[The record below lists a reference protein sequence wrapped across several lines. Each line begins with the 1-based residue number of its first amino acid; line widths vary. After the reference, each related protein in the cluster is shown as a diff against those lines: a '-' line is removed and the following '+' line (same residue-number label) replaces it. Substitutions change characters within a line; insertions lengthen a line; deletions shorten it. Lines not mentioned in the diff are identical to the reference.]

1 MSGGRWFLLICLG
14 AAVLGA
20 ARASAHPADEVIPR
34 IELRIEITESQI
46 DFAAFFPAGV
56 FLEDVVERES
66 LEAYRS
72 MDEAQR
78 AERLE
83 TYFNGNHP
91 VTVDGIEVRPVLDK
105 VELYVPDPFFASEMS
120 EKERAREF
128 GTFTVALRYETKGKP
143 GRVSFVWQRYLES
156 VLPPPSARGSS
167 KADRE
172 RREAEE
178 AGEQEADGEGTRASP
193 GAAEDQNEAGAQRA
207 SNTDPV
213 IAVLSTAWDRRAKLI
228 SFKED
233 EPEYVWHGGGSPA
246 LPDDLTV
253 SAERQNATLPVPG
266 LSLGLLGVGVVSVA
280 GLGVAGCSGRLR
292 WSSGAILLIAAAGC
306 LGVGWVEV
314 ELPWERQLERPAD
327 ERALAVFESLH
338 RNIYRAFDHDSE
350 SAIYDTLAQSVGGS
364 ELEKIYGNI
373 YQSLIMEEQ
382 GGAVARVRATDILE
396 KKVVPEP
403 ERGPEA
409 GKEGFH
415 VRCRWRVHGQV
426 RHWGHSHNRTNEFEA
441 IYAVAPRAG
450 AWKIVGSRVL
460 QQERLPDDAIS
471 VREP

>member
-1 MSGGRWFLLICLG
+1 MSGGRWFLLICLVG
-14 AAVLGA
+14 MAVLGA
-20 ARASAHPADEVIPR
+20 NRTSAHPADEVIPR

-46 DFAAFFPAGV
+46 DFTAFFPTGV
-56 FLEDVVERES
+56 FLEDVVERDS

-78 AERLE
+78 AERVE
-83 TYFNGNHP
+83 TYFHENHP

-105 VELYVPDPFFASEMS
+105 LELYVPDPFFASEMS
-120 EKERAREF
+120 EKERAMEF

-143 GRVSFVWQRYLES
+143 GRVGFVWQRYLES
-156 VLPPPSARGSS
+156 VLPPPSVRGSS
-167 KADRE
+167 AADRE
-172 RREAEE
+172 ASEAKAGDEREPRAEGAREAGKAQDENRGE
-178 AGEQEADGEGTRASP
+178 AQQG
-193 GAAEDQNEAGAQRA
+193 

-213 IAVLSTAWDRRAKLI
+213 VAVLSTAWDRRAKLI
-228 SFKED
+228 SFTED
-233 EPEYVWHGGGSPA
+233 EPEYVWHGDGSPA
-246 LPDDLTV
+246 LPEDLAV
-253 SAERQNATLPVPG
+253 SAERKSAMLPLPA
-266 LSLGLLGVGVVSVA
+266 LSLGLLVVGIVSVA
-280 GLGVAGCSGRLR
+280 ALGVAGCSGRVR
-292 WSSGAILLIAAAGC
+292 WGSGGVLLIAASAC

-396 KKVVPEP
+396 KQIVPEP
-403 ERGPEA
+403 ERGLEV

-426 RHWGHSHNRTNEFEA
+426 RHWGHTHNRTNEFEA
-441 IYAVAPRAG
+441 LYAVAPRSG
-450 AWKIVGSRVL
+450 AWKIVGSRVTE
-460 QQERLPDDAIS
+460 QERLPDDAVS
-471 VREP
+471 ASEP